1 MLSHI
6 ITLVL
11 GLIIGFVVCQILM
24 VVSIPRI
31 GRIVAYSHPGPDNG
45 VFRIEF
51 NEPIEKFIRENKDVE
66 MVCFKYAIENDDR

>member
-6 ITLVL
+6 IALVL

-24 VVSIPRI
+24 VISIPRI
-31 GRIVAYSHPGPDNG
+31 GNIVACSHPDRDDG

-51 NEPIEKFIRENKDVE
+51 KEPIEKFIRENKDVE
-66 MVCFKYAIENDDR
+66 MVCFKYAIEDDDR